1 MDEYIR
7 QMQDYLNKNSP
18 KKEENDIL
26 KEIEENL
33 NKKEEIN
40 DEEEDLDFQQIIN
53 NNQNLKKEENQIN
66 NKEEIKE
73 KEVNEKKNLDEIPIT
88 GNNKLNFNELL
99 EKELSKEQNEGNFNN
114 YANKVEPKF

>member
-7 QMQDYLNKNSP
+7 QMQDYLNKNFP

-40 DEEEDLDFQQIIN
+40 DEEEDLDFQQIKII
-53 NNQNLKKEENQIN
+53 QNGK
-66 NKEEIKE
+66 
-73 KEVNEKKNLDEIPIT
+73 
-88 GNNKLNFNELL
+88 
-99 EKELSKEQNEGNFNN
+99 
-114 YANKVEPKF
+114 